1 MCQSVSLIRD
11 LIHLHR
17 SAASVFLSCH
27 MRLHEETELDAART
41 CPWWTGGYCVDD
53 QQHGFRSRGHFTVD
67 SQIGAPVFGLTVFVQ
82 ATDSYSCT
90 V

>member
-1 MCQSVSLIRD
+1 MCQPVSLIRD
-11 LIHLHR
+11 LIHLRR
-17 SAASVFLSCH
+17 SAASVFSCH
-27 MRLHEETELDAART
+27 TRLHEETELDTTRT

-53 QQHGFRSRGHFTVD
+53 QQHGFGYRGHFTVD

-82 ATDSYSCT
+82 ATESYSCM